1 MFTWLKRK
9 LSERTFVTTEGGDR
23 VCFLG
28 LFVAHVV
35 PDIDTEEKIVNR
47 DMAGSFFGLI
57 LTIAAV
63 LIMVR
68 FRLGLSFLIPI
79 SLAVYAVRYISLRL
93 AAAHCIALPRDLSMR
108 LYASLVEPRVLR
120 ERLQA
125 MAMVTVILLLACIFE
140 PNDASSWLGLV
151 AVLVLSTREAY
162 AVMLSRREASGSV
175 VESANLPEV
184 R

>member
-1 MFTWLKRK
+1 MLTWLRQK

-35 PDIDTEEKIVNR
+35 PDIDTEKKIVNR
-47 DMAGSFFGLI
+47 GIASSFFGFI
-57 LTIAAV
+57 FTITAV

-68 FRLGLSFLIPI
+68 FRLGLYFLIPI
-79 SLAVYAVRYISLRL
+79 SLVVYVVRYISLRL

-120 ERLQA
+120 ERLQV
-125 MAMVTVILLLACIFE
+125 MAMITVMLGLGCVFE
-140 PNDASSWLGLV
+140 PNRASNWLGLV
-151 AVLVLSTREAY
+151 VGFILTAREAY
-162 AVMLSRREASGSV
+162 AFMLSRCGTSGSV
-175 VESANLPEV
+175 AES
-184 R
+184 